1 MGKGDGGEPGKRQC
15 RGGSN
20 NTRTPAEL
28 SALSGQAITRVA
40 PSFCLI
46 PLLTCPSIL

>member
-1 MGKGDGGEPGKRQC
+1 MGKGNGGEPGKRQC

-28 SALSGQAITRVA
+28 SALSGQAITREAGTFV
-40 PSFCLI
+40 L
-46 PLLTCPSIL
+46 